1 MMSSKEKK
9 TSDSLLSTSTI
20 LILSGFLIGV
30 TVGKLAA
37 DELSPYF
44 LSCGLAG
51 FLAFIALD
59 IAATRRAEE
68 SANAEKR
75 QMEERLDKHVLSQSS
90 ISFQLPEPVET
101 VAEQSDIDADLKA
114 ASEILSSV

>member
-9 TSDSLLSTSTI
+9 TSNSLLSASTI

-68 SANAEKR
+68 FACEEKR

-90 ISFQLPEPVET
+90 ISFKLPEPNEPAS
-101 VAEQSDIDADLKA
+101 AESELDAELEA
-114 ASEILSSV
+114 ASKILSSV

>member
-1 MMSSKEKK
+1 MSSKEKK

-51 FLAFIALD
+51 FLTFIALD
-59 IAATRRAEE
+59 IAAQRRVEE
-68 SANAEKR
+68 SANEEKR

-90 ISFQLPEPVET
+90 ISFKLPEPSVEPGQ
-101 VAEQSDIDADLKA
+101 ENEIDADLKA
-114 ASEILSSV
+114 ASELLSSV